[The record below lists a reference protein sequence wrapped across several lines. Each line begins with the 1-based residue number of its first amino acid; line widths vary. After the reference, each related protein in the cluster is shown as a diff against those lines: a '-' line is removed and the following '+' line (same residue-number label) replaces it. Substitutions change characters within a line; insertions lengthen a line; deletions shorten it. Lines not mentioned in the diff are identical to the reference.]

1 LLKTHPDLASE
12 WDYKINKPLKPEDV
26 TYGGKKLVW
35 WLCKKKDIVMNL
47 SLIQEL
53 LEVTDALIAQEKEVS
68 LKTYLNNLQ
77 ILSDVNMG
85 YKQK

>member
-1 LLKTHPDLASE
+1 MAARNLC
-12 WDYKINKPLKPEDV
+12 
-26 TYGGKKLVW
+26 GGYA
-35 WLCKKKDIVMNL
+35 KKDIVMNL

-53 LEVTDALIAQEKEVS
+53 LEVTDVLIAQEEEVS

-85 YKQK
+85 YNQK

>member
-1 LLKTHPDLASE
+1 MAARNLC
-12 WDYKINKPLKPEDV
+12 
-26 TYGGKKLVW
+26 GGYA
-35 WLCKKKDIVMNL
+35 KKDIVMNL

-53 LEVTDALIAQEKEVS
+53 LEVTDALIAQEEEVS

-85 YKQK
+85 YNQK